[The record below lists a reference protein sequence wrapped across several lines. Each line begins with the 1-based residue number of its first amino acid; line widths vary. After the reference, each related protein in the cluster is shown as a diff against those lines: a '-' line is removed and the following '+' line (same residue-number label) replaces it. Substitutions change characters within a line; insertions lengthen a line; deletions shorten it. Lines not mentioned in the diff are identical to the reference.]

1 MRHPKAIRP
10 AAIKHRAKRRAKYA
24 AYADPYVP
32 KKLQNAWR
40 AEWQRLREDRV

>member
-10 AAIKHRAKRRAKYA
+10 AAIKHRAGRRAKY

-32 KKLQNAWR
+32 KKLQNARR
-40 AEWQRLREDRV
+40 AEGQRLREDRA